1 MYGLDARYRRRAPGV
16 RDAFSKALGAKN
28 RLLCTEWKFGAKNSL
43 LWYAMHLQCAN
54 SFQYNAMDLVT
65 NICSGA
71 STSVNYSYLWNRAKT
86 NLL

>member
-1 MYGLDARYRRRAPGV
+1 MNTM
-16 RDAFSKALGAKN
+16 KN
-28 RLLCTEWKFGAKNSL
+28 NSVQETGFWCTEWKFGAKNSL
-43 LWYAMHLQCAN
+43 LVYATHLQCAN

-71 STSVNYSYLWNRAKT
+71 STSVNYSYLWNGAKT